1 MSGIDSSSIQAMVA
15 QIKTMAAQARP
26 AKEMGG
32 VDGESEANGKVSFG
46 DVLKS
51 TLERVSTAQKNA
63 DDLGRRFTLG
73 DDSVNI
79 SDVMI
84 AGQKANIAMQATIQV
99 RNRLVSA
106 YHDILNMSI

>member
-1 MSGIDSSSIQAMVA
+1 MNGIESSSIQAMVA
-15 QIKTMAAQARP
+15 QIKTMAAQARLV
-26 AKEMGG
+26 KEVGG
-32 VDGESEANGKVSFG
+32 AEQEIEANGKVNFG

-51 TLERVSTAQKNA
+51 TLERVGASQKNA

-84 AGQKANIAMQATIQV
+84 AGQKANIALQATLQV

-106 YHDILNMSI
+106 YHDIMNMSI